1 MTYQSISV
9 RPISGALGAV
19 VEGVDLSEDLDNA
32 TASALRKA
40 LLDYCVIFFR
50 DQHLTPEQH
59 LRLGRR
65 FGTLNVHEFVEA
77 MPGHPEILVVA
88 KNENDKGNFGGGGH
102 AVGADLD
109 APPLGSILYALEVPP
124 Y

>member
-1 MTYQSISV
+1 MIYQSISV

-32 TASALRKA
+32 TASDVHKA
-40 LLDYCVIFFR
+40 LLDHCVIFFR
-50 DQHLTPEQH
+50 NQHLPPEQH

-77 MPGHPEILVVA
+77 MPGHPEILIVA
-88 KNENDKGNFGGGGH
+88 KNEHDKRNFGGGWH
-102 AVGADLD
+102 SDVTYLD
-109 APPLGSILYALEVPP
+109 EESMQTGGGLRRSG
-124 Y
+124 

>member
-9 RPISGALGAV
+9 QPISGALGAV

-32 TASALRKA
+32 TGSDLRKA
-40 LLDYCVIFFR
+40 LLEHCVIFFR
-50 DQHLTPEQH
+50 NQNLTPEQQ

-77 MPGHPEILVVA
+77 MPSHPEILVVA
-88 KNENDKGNFGGGGH
+88 KNENDKSEKLQKKQKRSG
-102 AVGADLD
+102 
-109 APPLGSILYALEVPP
+109 
-124 Y
+124 

>member
-32 TASALRKA
+32 TASDLHKA
-40 LLDYCVIFFR
+40 LLDHCVIFFR
-50 DQHLTPEQH
+50 NQHLTPKQH

-65 FGTLNVHEFVEA
+65 FGKLNVHEFVEV
-77 MPGHPEILVVA
+77 MPG
-88 KNENDKGNFGGGGH
+88 
-102 AVGADLD
+102 DL
-109 APPLGSILYALEVPP
+109 SALIINH
-124 Y
+124 